1 MVGWLYCRKCLIIDW
16 LITAIACTTH
26 KYTFIRYMRVAVDQ
40 VILLAILE
48 IKKITLALLDF
59 LHSDSLKKRKCHHI
73 HWLLK
78 KPIYSSSVDVLEVF

>member
-26 KYTFIRYMRVAVDQ
+26 KYTFIRYMWVAVDQ

-48 IKKITLALLDF
+48 KKSQSQTKYNISRAL
-59 LHSDSLKKRKCHHI
+59 
-73 HWLLK
+73 
-78 KPIYSSSVDVLEVF
+78 SSSK